1 MLLLQSF
8 SIEVQILSA
17 SENENESLVSRI
29 FQKQYREIQT
39 GVDPAA
45 DVMAAPSPGY
55 SGPTLFLAF
64 YFCFF
69 LHFLLLYFFFTFL
82 PFLCLHCL
90 DPNFNFTVSS
100 LTSHSVKQSPS

>member
-1 MLLLQSF
+1 VLLLQSF

-39 GVDPAA
+39 EVDPAA

-55 SGPTLFLAF
+55 SGPTLFVS
-64 YFCFF
+64 
-69 LHFLLLYFFFTFL
+69 LYFFFSSFFVFSHFMFFL
-82 PFLCLHCL
+82 PFLSFLCLHCL
-90 DPNFNFTVSS
+90 DPNFNLLGFSRFF
-100 LTSHSVKQSPS
+100 